1 MSSHVMS
8 HMQPYWQWSA
18 LSRMLSFPAPNLRNI
33 SFTKPHKYRYQYEY
47 VPQTGY
53 LLPGSILSSKA
64 AAADAFEHLNE
75 HFPSTSPDF
84 TTLHLQTNSLC
95 MLKRRRDLGQGL
107 RSQRNH
113 TARRVLLFLREQQ
126 CQVGTSTLKHCWGC

>member
-8 HMQPYWQWSA
+8 PLQPCWQWSA
-18 LSRMLSFPAPNLRNI
+18 LSWMLSFPAPSLRNI
-33 SFTKPHKYRYQYEY
+33 SFTQPPKYRCEY
-47 VPQTGY
+47 IPQTGY
-53 LLPGSILSSKA
+53 LQPGSILSSKA

-95 MLKRRRDLGQGL
+95 VLKRRRDLGQGL

-113 TARRVLLFLREQQ
+113 IARRVLLFLREQQ
-126 CQVGTSTLKHCWGC
+126 CQVGTSTLKHHWGC